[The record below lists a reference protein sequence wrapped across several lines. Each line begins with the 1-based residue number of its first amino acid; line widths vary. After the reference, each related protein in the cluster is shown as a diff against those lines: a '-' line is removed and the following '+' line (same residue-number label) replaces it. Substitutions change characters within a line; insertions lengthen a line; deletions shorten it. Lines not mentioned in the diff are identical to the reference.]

1 MYIIV
6 FVTTPNP
13 VEAENISKK
22 IIEKKLAACV
32 SIIRDITSIYTWK
45 SGIERASECLLI
57 IKTLE
62 EKYSELEK
70 TIIENHSYEI
80 PEIISVKVHAGS
92 EKYLNWIFESV
103 KKVN

>member
-1 MYIIV
+1 MYITV
-6 FVTTPNP
+6 FVTTSNP

-22 IIEKKLAACV
+22 IIENKLAACV
-32 SIIRDITSIYTWK
+32 SIVRDITSIYTWK
-45 SGIERASECLLI
+45 NKIERSSECLLI

-80 PEIISVKVHAGS
+80 PEIISVKINTGY
-92 EKYLNWIFESV
+92 ERYLNWIFESV
-103 KKVN
+103 KG